1 MKYSKLSLHGITK
14 IEIEDPQSAEDV
26 NWRYVVFTDEDG
38 DEFTIAA
45 FPSKKNV
52 EAIPVSFVRDLGKTG
67 D

>member
-1 MKYSKLSLHGITK
+1 MRNAKLSLHDIAK
-14 IEIEDPQSAEDV
+14 IEIEEQEYSE
-26 NWRYVVFTDEDG
+26 NTSWRYVVFTDEDG

-52 EAIPVSFVRDLGKTG
+52 EAIPVSFVRDLGEE